1 MTTFNLP
8 DLGEGLAEAEIVRW
22 HVKVGDQ
29 VKVDD
34 PMLAVETAKA
44 VVEVPAPY
52 SGKVIALHGNPGDV
66 IATGAA
72 LIDFE
77 LENAQ
82 PAAPTAAASHTS
94 EQRDSG
100 TVVGSMLTSD
110 EELIE
115 TALAGS
121 SAADQSN
128 RSGGRLRAAP
138 AARAVAKK
146 LGIDLSRLQ
155 GSGRGGVITVDDVVS
170 ATAPSASV
178 AAFRTTS
185 AAQRG
190 IGVITSKV
198 VQPKFA
204 AGGGGSSV
212 EPERLRG
219 LRRSMAKSMT
229 LARDNV
235 TSCTIFDDA
244 DLHRWGEGQD
254 VTIRLLRGIAAGC
267 KAEPGLNAWLDDT
280 AHSRLLLARI
290 DVGIAVDT
298 PEGLIAPVV
307 RDVGG
312 RTTTQL
318 RQDINRLKRNARDRT
333 LGSEDLK
340 DFTFMLSNFG
350 MIAGRY
356 ATPVVV
362 PPAVAILGAGRLS
375 HDVVAVM
382 GRIEAHKRLPLSLTF
397 DHRSVTGGEA
407 ARFMAAMLIDLERE
421 T

>member
-1 MTTFNLP
+1 M
-8 DLGEGLAEAEIVRW
+8 DLARV
-22 HVKVGDQ
+22 Q
-29 VKVDD
+29 
-34 PMLAVETAKA
+34 
-44 VVEVPAPY
+44 
-52 SGKVIALHGNPGDV
+52 
-66 IATGAA
+66 
-72 LIDFE
+72 
-77 LENAQ
+77 
-82 PAAPTAAASHTS
+82 
-94 EQRDSG
+94 G
-100 TVVGSMLTSD
+100 T
-110 EELIE
+110 
-115 TALAGS
+115 
-121 SAADQSN
+121 
-128 RSGGRLRAAP
+128 
-138 AARAVAKK
+138 
-146 LGIDLSRLQ
+146 
-155 GSGRGGVITVDDVVS
+155 GRGGLITVDDVVS

-178 AAFRTTS
+178 AAFRGAS

-190 IGVITSKV
+190 IGLITKNAA
-198 VQPKFA
+198 PAKFAA
-204 AGGGGSSV
+204 AGGGSAV

-219 LRRSMAKSMT
+219 LRRSMAKSMS

-280 AHSRLLLARI
+280 AHSRLLLARV

-318 RQDINRLKRNARDRT
+318 RQDINRLKRAARDRT
-333 LGSEDLK
+333 LGVEDLK

-407 ARFMAAMLIDLERE
+407 ARFMAALLIDLERE